1 MRRAHWLLLI
11 LPATPLIAQADDYSG
26 MLAYLDVARIDGH
39 ALAGA
44 NGAIAVNQAAGDL
57 NLQANLRGIAT
68 GEHADV
74 SIGNRQLRGGNRVLG
89 APVHATAVIDGKALA
104 GASGIASI
112 NQASGIANTTLNV
125 VSATLARQGIRE
137 TDDTALA
144 AEGSALAGGGTTPF
158 AASRRAPAAPVSPA
172 PRCGDS
178 TGSCNSIRSRAAAM
192 TRPMYSAWSCRT
204 ARDNHPTDAPPDE
217 REGTMKATVKRTML
231 AMAIATA
238 STAAAANGWDN
249 QNANANIN
257 HTHTVSETR
266 NDTHNHTDNDV
277 RNRTVNVNVQKHST
291 IQADERKEKNNH
303 GVDVNLEK
311 DLRLGTDINFSGDP
325 NISGDIDLDS
335 AAIAVIDN
343 RQSISNNATSNSL
356 VTNSAS
362 IGDSVGA
369 GASGNLGF
377 NVVSGDNN
385 AQDNAASLS
394 AADASFSFG
403 MADAEVFVNQAGFGN
418 ATMNS
423 GVTNAAGLG
432 GNAFGGASGN
442 IGVNIASGNN
452 NEQKNALAA
461 SVATTAVAQ
470 SSISSNQVS
479 TGNTVSNAG
488 FVQSY
493 TDTVQVGMR
502 GGVSGLT
509 LAYGA
514 GTYRGTGNAYQM
526 ANYYLDTWSG
536 ELPHPGGSSTGHI
549 DLDDEIQNATMNP
562 NRPGVGGLGFDTRES
577 GTSQFVELGVADLYA
592 SLSGTVSTT
601 RWVNVNA
608 TNTSALSG
616 SAFSGASGNIGV
628 NVAAGTGNLQ
638 ANSLAL
644 AVAQPSTGGGGGS
657 GE

>member
-1 MRRAHWLLLI
+1 
-11 LPATPLIAQADDYSG
+11 
-26 MLAYLDVARIDGH
+26 
-39 ALAGA
+39 
-44 NGAIAVNQAAGDL
+44 
-57 NLQANLRGIAT
+57 
-68 GEHADV
+68 
-74 SIGNRQLRGGNRVLG
+74 
-89 APVHATAVIDGKALA
+89 
-104 GASGIASI
+104 
-112 NQASGIANTTLNV
+112 
-125 VSATLARQGIRE
+125 
-137 TDDTALA
+137 
-144 AEGSALAGGGTTPF
+144 
-158 AASRRAPAAPVSPA
+158 
-172 PRCGDS
+172 
-178 TGSCNSIRSRAAAM
+178 
-192 TRPMYSAWSCRT
+192 
-204 ARDNHPTDAPPDE
+204 
-217 REGTMKATVKRTML
+217 MKATVKKTVL

-249 QNANANIN
+249 QNANANISHN
-257 HTHTVSETR
+257 HVVTETR
-266 NDTHNHTDNDV
+266 NDTHNHTDNEV
-277 RNRTVNVNVQKHST
+277 RNWTRTNTTVRNNTDTSNVSRTRTVNVNEQVQKNSN

-311 DLRLGTDINFSGDP
+311 DLRLSSDINFSGDP
-325 NISGDIDLDS
+325 TITGDIDLDS

-343 RQSISNNATSNSL
+343 RQSISNNLTGNSL
-356 VTNSAS
+356 VSNSAS
-362 IGDSVGA
+362 IADDVGA

-377 NVVSGDNN
+377 NVVAGDNN

-418 ATMNS
+418 TTMNS

-461 SVATTAVAQ
+461 SVATSAMAQ

-493 TDTVQVGMR
+493 TDTVQVGLSGR
-502 GGVSGLT
+502 VAGGT
-509 LAYGA
+509 LAVGA

-526 ANYYLDTWSG
+526 ANYYLDSWSG
-536 ELPHPGGSSTGHI
+536 DLPHPGGNATGHI
-549 DLDDEIQNATMNP
+549 DLDNEIQNATMNP

-601 RWVNVNA
+601 RWVNVDA

-628 NVAAGTGNLQ
+628 NVASGTGNLQ

-644 AVAQPSTGGGGGS
+644 AVAQPSTGGGTGG

>member
-1 MRRAHWLLLI
+1 
-11 LPATPLIAQADDYSG
+11 
-26 MLAYLDVARIDGH
+26 
-39 ALAGA
+39 
-44 NGAIAVNQAAGDL
+44 
-57 NLQANLRGIAT
+57 
-68 GEHADV
+68 
-74 SIGNRQLRGGNRVLG
+74 
-89 APVHATAVIDGKALA
+89 
-104 GASGIASI
+104 
-112 NQASGIANTTLNV
+112 
-125 VSATLARQGIRE
+125 
-137 TDDTALA
+137 
-144 AEGSALAGGGTTPF
+144 
-158 AASRRAPAAPVSPA
+158 
-172 PRCGDS
+172 
-178 TGSCNSIRSRAAAM
+178 
-192 TRPMYSAWSCRT
+192 
-204 ARDNHPTDAPPDE
+204 
-217 REGTMKATVKRTML
+217 MKATVKKTVL

-238 STAAAANGWDN
+238 STAAAANGLDH

-257 HTHTVSETR
+257 HNHVVTETR
-266 NDTHNHTDNDV
+266 NDTHNHTDNEV
-277 RNRTVNVNVQKHST
+277 RNWTRTNTTVRNNTDTSNVSRTRTVNVNEQVQKNSN

-311 DLRLGTDINFSGDP
+311 DLRLSSDINFSGDP
-325 NISGDIDLDS
+325 TITGDIDLDS

-343 RQSISNNATSNSL
+343 RQSISNNLTGNSL

-362 IGDSVGA
+362 IADDVGA

-377 NVVSGDNN
+377 NVVAGDNN

-418 ATMNS
+418 TTMNS

-461 SVATTAVAQ
+461 SVATSAMAQ

-493 TDTVQVGMR
+493 TDTVQVGLSGR
-502 GGVSGLT
+502 VAGGT
-509 LAYGA
+509 LAVGA

-526 ANYYLDTWSG
+526 ANYYLDSWSG
-536 ELPHPGGSSTGHI
+536 DLPHPGGNATGHI
-549 DLDDEIQNATMNP
+549 DLDNEIQNATMNP

-628 NVAAGTGNLQ
+628 NVASGTGNLQ

-644 AVAQPSTGGGGGS
+644 AVAQPSTGGGTGG

>member
-1 MRRAHWLLLI
+1 
-11 LPATPLIAQADDYSG
+11 
-26 MLAYLDVARIDGH
+26 
-39 ALAGA
+39 
-44 NGAIAVNQAAGDL
+44 
-57 NLQANLRGIAT
+57 
-68 GEHADV
+68 
-74 SIGNRQLRGGNRVLG
+74 
-89 APVHATAVIDGKALA
+89 
-104 GASGIASI
+104 
-112 NQASGIANTTLNV
+112 
-125 VSATLARQGIRE
+125 
-137 TDDTALA
+137 
-144 AEGSALAGGGTTPF
+144 
-158 AASRRAPAAPVSPA
+158 
-172 PRCGDS
+172 
-178 TGSCNSIRSRAAAM
+178 
-192 TRPMYSAWSCRT
+192 
-204 ARDNHPTDAPPDE
+204 
-217 REGTMKATVKRTML
+217 MKATVKKTVL

-257 HTHTVSETR
+257 HNHVVTETR
-266 NDTHNHTDNDV
+266 NDTHNHTDNEV
-277 RNRTVNVNVQKHST
+277 RNWTRTNTTVRNNTDTSNVSRTRTVNVNEQVQKNSN
-291 IQADERKEKNNH
+291 IQAEERKEKNNH

-311 DLRLGTDINFSGDP
+311 DLRLSSDINFSGDP
-325 NISGDIDLDS
+325 TITGDIDLDS

-343 RQSISNNATSNSL
+343 RQSISNNLTGNSL

-362 IGDSVGA
+362 IADDVGA

-377 NVVSGDNN
+377 NVVAGDNN

-418 ATMNS
+418 TTMNS

-461 SVATTAVAQ
+461 SVATSAMAQ

-493 TDTVQVGMR
+493 TDTVQVGLSGR
-502 GGVSGLT
+502 VAGGT
-509 LAYGA
+509 LAVGA

-526 ANYYLDTWSG
+526 ANYYLDSWSG
-536 ELPHPGGSSTGHI
+536 DLPHPGGNATGHI
-549 DLDDEIQNATMNP
+549 DLDNEIQNATMNP

-628 NVAAGTGNLQ
+628 NVASGTGNLQ

-644 AVAQPSTGGGGGS
+644 AVAQPSTGGGTGG

>member
-1 MRRAHWLLLI
+1 
-11 LPATPLIAQADDYSG
+11 
-26 MLAYLDVARIDGH
+26 
-39 ALAGA
+39 
-44 NGAIAVNQAAGDL
+44 
-57 NLQANLRGIAT
+57 
-68 GEHADV
+68 
-74 SIGNRQLRGGNRVLG
+74 
-89 APVHATAVIDGKALA
+89 
-104 GASGIASI
+104 
-112 NQASGIANTTLNV
+112 
-125 VSATLARQGIRE
+125 
-137 TDDTALA
+137 
-144 AEGSALAGGGTTPF
+144 
-158 AASRRAPAAPVSPA
+158 
-172 PRCGDS
+172 
-178 TGSCNSIRSRAAAM
+178 
-192 TRPMYSAWSCRT
+192 
-204 ARDNHPTDAPPDE
+204 
-217 REGTMKATVKRTML
+217 MKATVKKTVL

-257 HTHTVSETR
+257 HNHVVTETR
-266 NDTHNHTDNDV
+266 NDTHNHTDNEVRNWTRTNTTVRNNTDTSNV
-277 RNRTVNVNVQKHST
+277 TRNRTVNVNEQVQKNSN

-311 DLRLGTDINFSGDP
+311 DLRLSSDINFSGDP
-325 NISGDIDLDS
+325 TITGDIDLDS

-343 RQSISNNATSNSL
+343 RQSISNNLTGNSL

-362 IGDSVGA
+362 IADDVGA

-377 NVVSGDNN
+377 NVVAGDNN

-418 ATMNS
+418 TTMNS

-461 SVATTAVAQ
+461 SVATSAMAQ

-493 TDTVQVGMR
+493 TDTVQVGLSGR
-502 GGVSGLT
+502 VAGGT
-509 LAYGA
+509 LAVGA

-536 ELPHPGGSSTGHI
+536 DLPHPGGNATGHI
-549 DLDDEIQNATMNP
+549 DLDNEIQNATMNP

-628 NVAAGTGNLQ
+628 NVASGTGNLQ

-644 AVAQPSTGGGGGS
+644 AVAQPSTGGGTGG

>member
-1 MRRAHWLLLI
+1 
-11 LPATPLIAQADDYSG
+11 
-26 MLAYLDVARIDGH
+26 
-39 ALAGA
+39 
-44 NGAIAVNQAAGDL
+44 
-57 NLQANLRGIAT
+57 
-68 GEHADV
+68 
-74 SIGNRQLRGGNRVLG
+74 
-89 APVHATAVIDGKALA
+89 
-104 GASGIASI
+104 
-112 NQASGIANTTLNV
+112 
-125 VSATLARQGIRE
+125 
-137 TDDTALA
+137 
-144 AEGSALAGGGTTPF
+144 
-158 AASRRAPAAPVSPA
+158 
-172 PRCGDS
+172 
-178 TGSCNSIRSRAAAM
+178 
-192 TRPMYSAWSCRT
+192 
-204 ARDNHPTDAPPDE
+204 
-217 REGTMKATVKRTML
+217 MKATVKKTVL

-257 HTHTVSETR
+257 HNHVVTETR
-266 NDTHNHTDNDV
+266 NDTHNHTDNEVRNWTRNTTTVRNNTDNSNV
-277 RNRTVNVNVQKHST
+277 TRNRTVNVNEHSN

-311 DLRLGTDINFSGDP
+311 DLRLSSDINFSGDP
-325 NISGDIDLDS
+325 TITGDIDLDS

-343 RQSISNNATSNSL
+343 RQSISNNLTGNSL

-362 IGDSVGA
+362 IADDVGA

-377 NVVSGDNN
+377 NVVAGDNN

-418 ATMNS
+418 TTMNS

-461 SVATTAVAQ
+461 SVATSAMAQ

-493 TDTVQVGMR
+493 TDTVQVGLSGR
-502 GGVSGLT
+502 VAGGT
-509 LAYGA
+509 LAVGA

-536 ELPHPGGSSTGHI
+536 DLPHPGGNATGHI
-549 DLDDEIQNATMNP
+549 DLDNEIQNATMNP

-628 NVAAGTGNLQ
+628 NVASGTGNLQ

-644 AVAQPSTGGGGGS
+644 AVAQPSTGGGTGG

>member
-1 MRRAHWLLLI
+1 
-11 LPATPLIAQADDYSG
+11 
-26 MLAYLDVARIDGH
+26 
-39 ALAGA
+39 
-44 NGAIAVNQAAGDL
+44 
-57 NLQANLRGIAT
+57 
-68 GEHADV
+68 
-74 SIGNRQLRGGNRVLG
+74 
-89 APVHATAVIDGKALA
+89 
-104 GASGIASI
+104 
-112 NQASGIANTTLNV
+112 
-125 VSATLARQGIRE
+125 
-137 TDDTALA
+137 
-144 AEGSALAGGGTTPF
+144 
-158 AASRRAPAAPVSPA
+158 
-172 PRCGDS
+172 
-178 TGSCNSIRSRAAAM
+178 
-192 TRPMYSAWSCRT
+192 
-204 ARDNHPTDAPPDE
+204 
-217 REGTMKATVKRTML
+217 MKATVKKTVL

-257 HTHTVSETR
+257 HNHVVTETR
-266 NDTHNHTDNDV
+266 NDTHNHTDNEV
-277 RNRTVNVNVQKHST
+277 RNWTRTNTTVRNNTDTSNVSRTRTVNVNEQVQKNSN

-311 DLRLGTDINFSGDP
+311 DLRLSSDINFSGDP
-325 NISGDIDLDS
+325 TITGDINLDS

-343 RQSISNNATSNSL
+343 RQSISNNLTGNSL

-362 IGDSVGA
+362 IADDVGA

-377 NVVSGDNN
+377 NVVAGDNN

-418 ATMNS
+418 TTMNS

-461 SVATTAVAQ
+461 SVATSAMAQ

-493 TDTVQVGMR
+493 TDTVQVGLSGR
-502 GGVSGLT
+502 VAGGT
-509 LAYGA
+509 LAVGA

-526 ANYYLDTWSG
+526 ANYYLDSWSG
-536 ELPHPGGSSTGHI
+536 DLPHPGGNATGHI
-549 DLDDEIQNATMNP
+549 DLDNEIQNATMNP

-628 NVAAGTGNLQ
+628 NVASGTGNLQ

-644 AVAQPSTGGGGGS
+644 AVAQPSTGGGTGG

>member
-1 MRRAHWLLLI
+1 
-11 LPATPLIAQADDYSG
+11 
-26 MLAYLDVARIDGH
+26 
-39 ALAGA
+39 
-44 NGAIAVNQAAGDL
+44 
-57 NLQANLRGIAT
+57 
-68 GEHADV
+68 
-74 SIGNRQLRGGNRVLG
+74 
-89 APVHATAVIDGKALA
+89 
-104 GASGIASI
+104 
-112 NQASGIANTTLNV
+112 
-125 VSATLARQGIRE
+125 
-137 TDDTALA
+137 
-144 AEGSALAGGGTTPF
+144 
-158 AASRRAPAAPVSPA
+158 
-172 PRCGDS
+172 
-178 TGSCNSIRSRAAAM
+178 
-192 TRPMYSAWSCRT
+192 
-204 ARDNHPTDAPPDE
+204 
-217 REGTMKATVKRTML
+217 MKATVKQTVL

-257 HTHTVSETR
+257 HNHVVTETR
-266 NDTHNHTDNDV
+266 TDTHNHTDNEV
-277 RNRTVNVNVQKHST
+277 RNWTRTNTTVRNNTDTSNVSRTRMVNVNEQVQKNSN

-311 DLRLGTDINFSGDP
+311 DLRLSSDINFSGDP
-325 NISGDIDLDS
+325 TITGDIDLDS

-343 RQSISNNATSNSL
+343 RQSISNNLTGNSL

-362 IGDSVGA
+362 IADDVGA

-377 NVVSGDNN
+377 NVVAGDNN

-418 ATMNS
+418 TTMNS

-461 SVATTAVAQ
+461 SVATSAMAQ

-493 TDTVQVGMR
+493 TDTVQVGLSGR
-502 GGVSGLT
+502 VAGGT
-509 LAYGA
+509 LAVGA

-526 ANYYLDTWSG
+526 ANYYLDSWSG
-536 ELPHPGGSSTGHI
+536 DLPHPGGNATGHI
-549 DLDDEIQNATMNP
+549 DLDNEIQNATMNP

-628 NVAAGTGNLQ
+628 NVASGTGNLQ

-644 AVAQPSTGGGGGS
+644 AVAQPSTGGGTGG

>member
-1 MRRAHWLLLI
+1 
-11 LPATPLIAQADDYSG
+11 
-26 MLAYLDVARIDGH
+26 
-39 ALAGA
+39 
-44 NGAIAVNQAAGDL
+44 
-57 NLQANLRGIAT
+57 
-68 GEHADV
+68 
-74 SIGNRQLRGGNRVLG
+74 
-89 APVHATAVIDGKALA
+89 
-104 GASGIASI
+104 
-112 NQASGIANTTLNV
+112 
-125 VSATLARQGIRE
+125 
-137 TDDTALA
+137 
-144 AEGSALAGGGTTPF
+144 
-158 AASRRAPAAPVSPA
+158 
-172 PRCGDS
+172 
-178 TGSCNSIRSRAAAM
+178 
-192 TRPMYSAWSCRT
+192 
-204 ARDNHPTDAPPDE
+204 
-217 REGTMKATVKRTML
+217 MKATVKKTVL

-257 HTHTVSETR
+257 HNHVVTETR
-266 NDTHNHTDNDV
+266 NDTHNHTDNEVRSWTRSNTTVRNNTDTSNV
-277 RNRTVNVNVQKHST
+277 TRNRTVNVNEQVQKNSN

-311 DLRLGTDINFSGDP
+311 DLRLSSDINFSGDP
-325 NISGDIDLDS
+325 TISGDIDLDS

-343 RQSISNNATSNSL
+343 RQSISNNVTGNSL

-362 IGDSVGA
+362 IADDVGA

-377 NVVSGDNN
+377 NVVAGDNN

-418 ATMNS
+418 TTMNS

-461 SVATTAVAQ
+461 SVATSAMAQ

-493 TDTVQVGMR
+493 TDTVQVGLSGR
-502 GGVSGLT
+502 VAGGT
-509 LAYGA
+509 LAVGA

-536 ELPHPGGSSTGHI
+536 DLPHPGGNATGHI
-549 DLDDEIQNATMNP
+549 DLDNEIQNATMNP

-592 SLSGTVSTT
+592 SLSGTVNTT

-628 NVAAGTGNLQ
+628 NVASGTGNLQ

-644 AVAQPSTGGGGGS
+644 AVAQPSTGGGTGG

>member
-1 MRRAHWLLLI
+1 
-11 LPATPLIAQADDYSG
+11 
-26 MLAYLDVARIDGH
+26 
-39 ALAGA
+39 
-44 NGAIAVNQAAGDL
+44 
-57 NLQANLRGIAT
+57 
-68 GEHADV
+68 
-74 SIGNRQLRGGNRVLG
+74 
-89 APVHATAVIDGKALA
+89 
-104 GASGIASI
+104 
-112 NQASGIANTTLNV
+112 
-125 VSATLARQGIRE
+125 
-137 TDDTALA
+137 
-144 AEGSALAGGGTTPF
+144 
-158 AASRRAPAAPVSPA
+158 
-172 PRCGDS
+172 
-178 TGSCNSIRSRAAAM
+178 
-192 TRPMYSAWSCRT
+192 
-204 ARDNHPTDAPPDE
+204 
-217 REGTMKATVKRTML
+217 MKATVKKTVL

-257 HTHTVSETR
+257 HNHVVTETR
-266 NDTHNHTDNDV
+266 NDTHNHTDNEV
-277 RNRTVNVNVQKHST
+277 RNWTRTNTTVRNNTDTSNVSRTRTVNVNEQVQKNSN

-311 DLRLGTDINFSGDP
+311 DLRLSSDINFSGDP
-325 NISGDIDLDS
+325 TITGDIDLDS

-343 RQSISNNATSNSL
+343 RQSISNNLTGNSL

-362 IGDSVGA
+362 IADDVGA

-377 NVVSGDNN
+377 NVVAGDNN

-418 ATMNS
+418 TTMNS

-461 SVATTAVAQ
+461 SVATSAMAQ

-493 TDTVQVGMR
+493 TDTVQVGLSGR
-502 GGVSGLT
+502 VAGGT
-509 LAYGA
+509 LAVGA

-536 ELPHPGGSSTGHI
+536 DLPHPGGNATGHI
-549 DLDDEIQNATMNP
+549 DLDNEIQNATMNP

-628 NVAAGTGNLQ
+628 NVASGTGNLQ

-644 AVAQPSTGGGGGS
+644 AVAQPSTGGGTGG

>member
-1 MRRAHWLLLI
+1 
-11 LPATPLIAQADDYSG
+11 
-26 MLAYLDVARIDGH
+26 
-39 ALAGA
+39 
-44 NGAIAVNQAAGDL
+44 
-57 NLQANLRGIAT
+57 
-68 GEHADV
+68 
-74 SIGNRQLRGGNRVLG
+74 
-89 APVHATAVIDGKALA
+89 
-104 GASGIASI
+104 
-112 NQASGIANTTLNV
+112 
-125 VSATLARQGIRE
+125 
-137 TDDTALA
+137 
-144 AEGSALAGGGTTPF
+144 
-158 AASRRAPAAPVSPA
+158 
-172 PRCGDS
+172 
-178 TGSCNSIRSRAAAM
+178 
-192 TRPMYSAWSCRT
+192 
-204 ARDNHPTDAPPDE
+204 
-217 REGTMKATVKRTML
+217 MKATVKKTVL

-257 HTHTVSETR
+257 HNHVVTETR
-266 NDTHNHTDNDV
+266 NDTHNHTDNEVRNWTRTNTTVRNNTDTSNV
-277 RNRTVNVNVQKHST
+277 TRNRTVNVNEQVQKNSN

-311 DLRLGTDINFSGDP
+311 DLRLSSDINFSGAP
-325 NISGDIDLDS
+325 TISGDIDLDS

-343 RQSISNNATSNSL
+343 RQSISNNVTGNSL

-362 IGDSVGA
+362 IADDVGA

-377 NVVSGDNN
+377 NVVAGDNN

-418 ATMNS
+418 TTMNS

-461 SVATTAVAQ
+461 SVATSAMAQ

-493 TDTVQVGMR
+493 TDTVQVGLSGR
-502 GGVSGLT
+502 VAGGT
-509 LAYGA
+509 LAVGA

-536 ELPHPGGSSTGHI
+536 DLPHPGGNATGHI
-549 DLDDEIQNATMNP
+549 DLDNQIQNATMNP

-592 SLSGTVSTT
+592 SLSGTVNTT

-628 NVAAGTGNLQ
+628 NVASGTGNLQ

-644 AVAQPSTGGGGGS
+644 AVAQPSTGGGTGG

>member
-1 MRRAHWLLLI
+1 
-11 LPATPLIAQADDYSG
+11 
-26 MLAYLDVARIDGH
+26 
-39 ALAGA
+39 
-44 NGAIAVNQAAGDL
+44 
-57 NLQANLRGIAT
+57 
-68 GEHADV
+68 
-74 SIGNRQLRGGNRVLG
+74 
-89 APVHATAVIDGKALA
+89 
-104 GASGIASI
+104 
-112 NQASGIANTTLNV
+112 
-125 VSATLARQGIRE
+125 
-137 TDDTALA
+137 
-144 AEGSALAGGGTTPF
+144 
-158 AASRRAPAAPVSPA
+158 
-172 PRCGDS
+172 
-178 TGSCNSIRSRAAAM
+178 
-192 TRPMYSAWSCRT
+192 
-204 ARDNHPTDAPPDE
+204 
-217 REGTMKATVKRTML
+217 MKATVKKTVL

-257 HTHTVSETR
+257 HNHVVTETR
-266 NDTHNHTDNDV
+266 NDTHNHTDNEVRNWTRSNTTVRNNTDTSNV
-277 RNRTVNVNVQKHST
+277 TRNRTVNVNEQVQKNSN

-311 DLRLGTDINFSGDP
+311 DLRLSSDINFSGDP
-325 NISGDIDLDS
+325 TISGDIDLDS
-335 AAIAVIDN
+335 AAIALIDN
-343 RQSISNNATSNSL
+343 RQSISNNLTGNSL

-362 IGDSVGA
+362 IADDVGA

-377 NVVSGDNN
+377 NVVAGDNN

-418 ATMNS
+418 TTMNS

-461 SVATTAVAQ
+461 SVATSAMAQ

-493 TDTVQVGMR
+493 TDTVQVGLSGR
-502 GGVSGLT
+502 VAGGT
-509 LAYGA
+509 LAVGA

-536 ELPHPGGSSTGHI
+536 DLPHPGGNATGHI
-549 DLDDEIQNATMNP
+549 DLDNEIQNATMNP

-628 NVAAGTGNLQ
+628 NVASGTGNLQ

-644 AVAQPSTGGGGGS
+644 AVAQPSTGGGTGG

>member
-1 MRRAHWLLLI
+1 
-11 LPATPLIAQADDYSG
+11 
-26 MLAYLDVARIDGH
+26 
-39 ALAGA
+39 
-44 NGAIAVNQAAGDL
+44 
-57 NLQANLRGIAT
+57 
-68 GEHADV
+68 
-74 SIGNRQLRGGNRVLG
+74 
-89 APVHATAVIDGKALA
+89 
-104 GASGIASI
+104 
-112 NQASGIANTTLNV
+112 
-125 VSATLARQGIRE
+125 
-137 TDDTALA
+137 
-144 AEGSALAGGGTTPF
+144 
-158 AASRRAPAAPVSPA
+158 
-172 PRCGDS
+172 
-178 TGSCNSIRSRAAAM
+178 
-192 TRPMYSAWSCRT
+192 
-204 ARDNHPTDAPPDE
+204 
-217 REGTMKATVKRTML
+217 MKATVKKTVL

-257 HTHTVSETR
+257 HNHVVTETR
-266 NDTHNHTDNDV
+266 NDTHNHTDNEVRNWTRTNTTVRNNTDTSNV
-277 RNRTVNVNVQKHST
+277 TRNRTVNVNEQVQKNSN

-311 DLRLGTDINFSGDP
+311 DLRLSSDINFSGAP
-325 NISGDIDLDS
+325 TISGDIDLDS

-343 RQSISNNATSNSL
+343 RQSISNNVTGNSL

-362 IGDSVGA
+362 IADDVGA

-377 NVVSGDNN
+377 NVVAGDNN

-418 ATMNS
+418 TTMNS

-461 SVATTAVAQ
+461 SVATSAMAQ

-493 TDTVQVGMR
+493 TDTVQVGLSGR
-502 GGVSGLT
+502 VAGGT
-509 LAYGA
+509 LAVGA

-536 ELPHPGGSSTGHI
+536 DLPHPGGNATGHI
-549 DLDDEIQNATMNP
+549 DLDNQIQNATMNP

-628 NVAAGTGNLQ
+628 NVASGTGNLQ

-644 AVAQPSTGGGGGS
+644 AVAQPSTGGGTGG

>member
-1 MRRAHWLLLI
+1 
-11 LPATPLIAQADDYSG
+11 
-26 MLAYLDVARIDGH
+26 
-39 ALAGA
+39 
-44 NGAIAVNQAAGDL
+44 
-57 NLQANLRGIAT
+57 
-68 GEHADV
+68 
-74 SIGNRQLRGGNRVLG
+74 
-89 APVHATAVIDGKALA
+89 
-104 GASGIASI
+104 
-112 NQASGIANTTLNV
+112 
-125 VSATLARQGIRE
+125 
-137 TDDTALA
+137 
-144 AEGSALAGGGTTPF
+144 
-158 AASRRAPAAPVSPA
+158 
-172 PRCGDS
+172 
-178 TGSCNSIRSRAAAM
+178 
-192 TRPMYSAWSCRT
+192 
-204 ARDNHPTDAPPDE
+204 
-217 REGTMKATVKRTML
+217 
-231 AMAIATA
+231 
-238 STAAAANGWDN
+238 
-249 QNANANIN
+249 
-257 HTHTVSETR
+257 
-266 NDTHNHTDNDV
+266 
-277 RNRTVNVNVQKHST
+277 
-291 IQADERKEKNNH
+291 
-303 GVDVNLEK
+303 
-311 DLRLGTDINFSGDP
+311 
-325 NISGDIDLDS
+325 
-335 AAIAVIDN
+335 
-343 RQSISNNATSNSL
+343 
-356 VTNSAS
+356 
-362 IGDSVGA
+362 
-369 GASGNLGF
+369 
-377 NVVSGDNN
+377 
-385 AQDNAASLS
+385 
-394 AADASFSFG
+394 

-638 ANSLAL
+638 ANSLAWQSPSPAPAAVVAAASKRNTPAVRQWPGSPELLFLLPLGQELPLLPENAMFGHRLSIRLL
-644 AVAQPSTGGGGGS
+644 ACCCWAARRAGGRRRLRRRTAQWRTAAAEGGEHAGTALPQRGTPAHRLQLRSGRTGDRPAPCLPPGHRRGDGHRRDDGVSDPALVAERGSRCSTSSATWSRWAAGAAIASMRPACARFGFRVLC
-657 GE
+657 